1 MPFEA
6 VQRRLDDLR
15 FRGFGGSAIRQHRA
29 IYQIRLSKRNLVMA
43 LLLPLVF
50 NLVLLALLGPILRL
64 WQLLFAFWQAK
75 IAPGSAVELHLIDL
89 GHYLLPVSVPGLGAG
104 APGAPM
110 WWGTLIGCVIVF
122 LLTTLIARKRFLPLS
137 YIVRACVL
145 IQASAL
151 AYFHCWPAQFPY
163 DAAGYLANALT
174 MALFFLFMAPWILG
188 LTYYIFSF
196 SLRQNVALT
205 ALILAYF
212 IVALPMQYLMHAYAL
227 HHLSLLYLP
236 LFYLVFG
243 IFLDVMMF
251 VALYSWGMSWRWG
264 GKAPATGS
272 RAGPP

>member
-1 MPFEA
+1 MIPFEV
-6 VQRRLDDLR
+6 VQRKLDDLR
-15 FRGFGGSAIRQHRA
+15 FRGFGGSEIKQHRA
-29 IYQIRLSKRNLVMA
+29 IYQIRLSKRNLIMA

-50 NLVLLALLGPILRL
+50 NIVLLVLLGPILRL
-64 WQLLFAFWQAK
+64 WHLLFAFWQAK
-75 IAPGSAVELHLIDL
+75 IAPGSAVVVHFIDL
-89 GHYLLPVSVPGLGAG
+89 GHYLLPVSAPGLDAS
-104 APGAPM
+104 APSTTM
-110 WWGTLIGCVIVF
+110 WWGTLIACVVVV
-122 LLTTLIARKRFLPLS
+122 LLTMLLGRNRFLPVS

-145 IQASAL
+145 IQVTAL
-151 AYFHCWPAQFPY
+151 VYFYCWPTQFPY
-163 DAAGYLANALT
+163 DATGYLVNALT

-196 SLRQNVALT
+196 SLLQNMALT

-227 HHLSLLYLP
+227 HHLGLLYLP

-264 GKAPATGS
+264 S
-272 RAGPP
+272 SNS